1 MSIEVVCLCAVG
13 EPSQEKASSCFV
25 EGMDATT
32 KAGVEGTSQQGCRKS
47 ESKSESKSY
56 TATAGPQ
63 RMWTGRRVGVLASRQ
78 TGRQAG
84 KAACSMQNNDV
95 EKPRA
100 REGDRDRAM
109 NHLAKPTGQ

>member
-1 MSIEVVCLCAVG
+1 
-13 EPSQEKASSCFV
+13 
-25 EGMDATT
+25 
-32 KAGVEGTSQQGCRKS
+32 
-47 ESKSESKSY
+47 
-56 TATAGPQ
+56 
-63 RMWTGRRVGVLASRQ
+63 MWTGRRVGVLASRQ
-78 TGRQAG
+78 TGWQAG